1 MVQSVGFL
9 PKKHG
14 KTLIFALKKRENTT
28 FLMDCW
34 VLIGMGYSKEWL
46 TEQELKKL
54 LELSEL
60 DEKYEIWIKMLYTPA
75 LRVSEALNVRV
86 KDLNLE
92 KKEINVVGGKK
103 RKDNNIEPVPCNLQ
117 VLRQIKRYAER
128 NDLKPS
134 DYIMFSNKRKQADR
148 SWVYEKLN
156 ELCQDAGID
165 KKIGTHTMRRSRATH
180 LLNKGIRL
188 EKVSKY
194 LRHQNLS
201 TTMAYLRITTADIQQ
216 EIELMDDPIDEII
229 GEGV

>member
-1 MVQSVGFL
+1 MY
-9 PKKHG
+9 
-14 KTLIFALKKRENTT
+14 
-28 FLMDCW
+28 CW
-34 VLIGMGYSKEWL
+34 VFIGMGYSKEWL
-46 TEQELKKL
+46 SEHKLKKL
-54 LELSEL
+54 LELPDL
-60 DEKYEIWIKMLYTPA
+60 DEKYEIWIKILYTPA

-103 RKDNNIEPVPCNLQ
+103 HKDNDIEPVPCNLQ

-201 TTMAYLRITTADIQQ
+201 TTMAYLRITTADIQR
-216 EIELMDDPIDEII
+216 EIELMGDPLDEIT
-229 GEGV
+229 GNEL

>member
-1 MVQSVGFL
+1 MEFESN
-9 PKKHG
+9 P
-14 KTLIFALKKRENTT
+14 T
-28 FLMDCW
+28 FISRCW
-34 VLIGMGYSKEWL
+34 VMFCMEYSKEWL
-46 TEQELKKL
+46 TEQELKRL
-54 LELSEL
+54 LELPNL
-60 DEKYEIWIKMLYTPA
+60 DEKYEIWIKLLYAPA

-86 KDLNLE
+86 RDLNLE

-103 RKDNNIEPVPCNLQ
+103 RKDNDIEPVPCNLQ

-134 DYIMFSNKRKQADR
+134 DFIMFSNRNKQADR

-156 ELCQDAGID
+156 DLCREAGID

-180 LLNKGIRL
+180 LLNKGIRI

-201 TTMAYLRITTADIQQ
+201 TTMAYLRITTADIQR
-216 EIELMDDPIDEII
+216 EIELLGDPLDEII
-229 GEGV
+229 GSGI

>member
-1 MVQSVGFL
+1 VEFESN
-9 PKKHG
+9 P
-14 KTLIFALKKRENTT
+14 T
-28 FLMDCW
+28 FISRCW
-34 VLIGMGYSKEWL
+34 VMFCMEYSKEWL
-46 TEQELKKL
+46 TEQELKRL
-54 LELSEL
+54 LELPNL
-60 DEKYEIWIKMLYTPA
+60 DEKYEIWIKLLYAPA

-86 KDLNLE
+86 RDLNLE

-103 RKDNNIEPVPCNLQ
+103 RKDNDIEPVPCNLQ

-134 DYIMFSNKRKQADR
+134 DFIMFSNRNKQADR

-156 ELCQDAGID
+156 DLCREAGID

-180 LLNKGIRL
+180 LLNKGIRI

-201 TTMAYLRITTADIQQ
+201 TTMAYLRITTADIQR
-216 EIELMDDPIDEII
+216 EIELLGDPLDEII
-229 GEGV
+229 GSGI

>member
-1 MVQSVGFL
+1 MFCM
-9 PKKHG
+9 
-14 KTLIFALKKRENTT
+14 E
-28 FLMDCW
+28 
-34 VLIGMGYSKEWL
+34 YSKEWL
-46 TEQELKKL
+46 TEQELKRL
-54 LELSEL
+54 LELPNL
-60 DEKYEIWIKMLYTPA
+60 DEIYEIWIKLLYAPA

-86 KDLNLE
+86 RDLNLE

-103 RKDNNIEPVPCNLQ
+103 RKDNDIEPVPCNLQ

-134 DYIMFSNKRKQADR
+134 DFIMFSNRNKQADR

-156 ELCQDAGID
+156 DLCREAGID

-180 LLNKGIRL
+180 LLNKGIRI

-201 TTMAYLRITTADIQQ
+201 TTMAYLRITTADIQR
-216 EIELMDDPIDEII
+216 EIELLGDPLDEII
-229 GEGV
+229 GSGI

>member
-1 MVQSVGFL
+1 MFCM
-9 PKKHG
+9 
-14 KTLIFALKKRENTT
+14 E
-28 FLMDCW
+28 
-34 VLIGMGYSKEWL
+34 YSKEWL
-46 TEQELKKL
+46 TEQELKRL
-54 LELSEL
+54 LELPNL
-60 DEKYEIWIKMLYTPA
+60 DEKYEIWIKLLYAPA

-86 KDLNLE
+86 RDLNLE

-103 RKDNNIEPVPCNLQ
+103 RKDNDIEPVPCNLQ

-134 DYIMFSNKRKQADR
+134 DFIMFSNRNKQADR

-156 ELCQDAGID
+156 DLCREAGID

-180 LLNKGIRL
+180 LLNKGIRI

-201 TTMAYLRITTADIQQ
+201 TTMAYLRITTADIQR
-216 EIELMDDPIDEII
+216 EIELLCDPLDEII
-229 GEGV
+229 GSGI